1 MIKTA
6 EMEEILFQKLQD
18 ERCNF
23 TKSDIDIKNDKDCYT
38 VLIKDY
44 EHIPFNITLEKDE
57 FFGYIVNVYNVF
69 EEKTII
75 FVDNKNEYDLKTAL
89 IRLGYYIGTRF

>member
-1 MIKTA
+1 MMKTA
-6 EMEEILFQKLQD
+6 EMKEILLQKLQD
-18 ERCNF
+18 ESCNF
-23 TKSDIDIKNDKDCYT
+23 TKSDITIKNDKEGYT

-57 FFGYIVNVYNVF
+57 FFGYTVIIYNVF
-69 EEKTII
+69 EERII
-75 FVDNKNEYDLKTAL
+75 ILVDNKNEYDLKTAL